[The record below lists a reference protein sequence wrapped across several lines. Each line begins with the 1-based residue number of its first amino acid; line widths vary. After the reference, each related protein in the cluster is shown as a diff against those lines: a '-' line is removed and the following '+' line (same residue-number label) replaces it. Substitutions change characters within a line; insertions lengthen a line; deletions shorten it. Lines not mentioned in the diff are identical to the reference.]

1 MTVIDEETT
10 EAGNLT
16 ENLTMTTAITDGPL
30 AALEKDVAKT
40 AMSFGIHAW
49 IGRTA

>member
-1 MTVIDEETT
+1 MSDEETI

-16 ENLTMTTAITDGPL
+16 ENMTMTTNVADGPL

-40 AMSFGIHAW
+40 AMSIGTDGGK
-49 IGRTA
+49 GRTA